1 MAVPDWRYRG
11 EYIRTRTDRKGSGEQ
26 NIEPAW
32 ADEAY
37 VDPYAVDLRP
47 DPAGQSGRS
56 VRTIGW
62 SDMAGFLITVIT
74 VEDGED
80 LWGVNA
86 WRSSTS
92 DQRRYTNEDGKE

>member
-1 MAVPDWRYRG
+1 MALPDWRHRG
-11 EYIRTRTDRKGSGEQ
+11 EYIRTRTERKGPGEQ

-37 VDPYAVDLRP
+37 ADPYAVDFRP
-47 DPAGQSGRS
+47 DPASRSGKS

-62 SDMAGFLITVIT
+62 SDTAGFLITVIT

-86 WRSSTS
+86 WKSSTG